1 MVKLLQENS
10 KMEHTCM
17 LYYQNRVYIRSR
29 YLEQILWRF
38 EAGLVENIM
47 GLGYNLMEKDG
58 TVTADFA
65 YHLGIFSRG

>member
-10 KMEHTCM
+10 KMEHM

-38 EAGLVENIM
+38 EAGLVENII
-47 GLGYNLMEKDG
+47 GLG
-58 TVTADFA
+58 
-65 YHLGIFSRG
+65 